1 MRQPRRLRS
10 CCRFFANT
18 HGIRKALREEP
29 VKYHAFLIKYAEIGI
44 KGKNRGI
51 FEGQLINQIRIA
63 LKRCEGKFTVD
74 RTSGRVFV
82 NCLEEYDYDEV
93 VESLRH
99 VFGIVGI
106 CPTVIMPVVSVAE
119 LRKAAGDFFGEEYGD
134 QEVSFKVHT
143 RRLAKSY
150 PLDSMEMN
158 AQIGEEILTRFPNTR
173 VDVHDPEVLLHLEI
187 RERIYLYSHV
197 LPGPGGLPVGCS
209 GKGMLLLSGGIDS
222 PVAGWMC
229 AKRGLKLDATYFNAP
244 PYTSERA
251 LQKVIDLASIVSRYT
266 GPIYLHNINF
276 TEIQLYIYEKC
287 PHDELT
293 IIMRR
298 YMMRIAELIAKR
310 TECEALITGESIG
323 QVASQT
329 TRSLGVTNAVCT
341 LPVFRPL
348 IAFDKED
355 IITISKKIEAYDTS
369 ILPYED
375 CCTIFVAKHPVTKPL
390 LGVIEQHEHNLD
402 EKIAEMVQRALDTD
416 EILIVSQDGVRRL
429 KEREAPLLP
438 GM

>member
-1 MRQPRRLRS
+1 M
-10 CCRFFANT
+10 T
-18 HGIRKALREEP
+18 
-29 VKYHAFLIKYAEIGI
+29 YHAFLIKYAEIGI
-44 KGKNRGI
+44 KGRNRGR
-51 FEGQLINQIRIA
+51 FEDQLINQIHIA
-63 LKRCEGKFTVD
+63 LKRCSGGRPVRALTKMGMKHDANGFTID
-74 RTSGRVFV
+74 RTSGRIFV
-82 NCLEEYDYDEV
+82 NCPEEYDYDEV
-93 VESLRH
+93 VDALTH

-106 CPTVIMPVVSVAE
+106 CPVHIMPVVPVPE
-119 LRKAAGDFFGEEYGD
+119 LTQAAVRFFGEEYED
-134 QEVSFKVHT
+134 RNVTFKVHA

-150 PLDSMEMN
+150 PMESMEIN
-158 AQIGEEILTRFPNTR
+158 AVIGEAILEAYPEAR
-173 VDVHDPEVLLHLEI
+173 VDVHQPQVMLYAEI

-197 LPGPGGLPVGCS
+197 IPGPGGLPIGS
-209 GKGMLLLSGGIDS
+209 AGKAMLLLSGGIDS
-222 PVAGWMC
+222 PAAGWMC
-229 AKRGLKLDATYFNAP
+229 AKRGLRLDAVYFNAP

-251 LQKVIDLASIVSRYT
+251 LQKVIDLAGILSRWS

-276 TEIQLYIYEKC
+276 TEIQLYIYDQC

-298 YMMRIAELIAKR
+298 YMMRIAETIAKR

-329 TRSLGVTNAVCT
+329 TRSLAVTNAVCT

-355 IITISKKIEAYDTS
+355 IITVSKRIGTYDTS

-390 LGVIEQHEHNLD
+390 AGVIEQHERNLQERID
-402 EKIAEMVQRALDTD
+402 ELVEKALQTD
-416 EILIVSQDGVRRL
+416 EILSVGPAERRVI
-429 KEREAPLLP
+429 KTREQELQP

>member
-1 MRQPRRLRS
+1 M
-10 CCRFFANT
+10 
-18 HGIRKALREEP
+18 
-29 VKYHAFLIKYAEIGI
+29 KYHAFLIKYAEIGI
-44 KGKNRGI
+44 KGKNRNH
-51 FEGQLINQIRIA
+51 FEEALVNQIKIA
-63 LKRCEGKFTVD
+63 LKRCEGKFSVE

-82 NCLEEYDYDEV
+82 NCESEYDYDDV
-93 VESLRH
+93 VENLSL

-106 CPTVIMPVVSVAE
+106 CPVVILPVMDVPE
-119 LRKAAGDFFGEEYGD
+119 LKKAAADFFGEEYPD
-134 QEVSFKVHT
+134 RNRTFKVHT
-143 RRLAKSY
+143 RRLAKNY
-150 PLDSMEMN
+150 PLDSMEIN
-158 AQIGEEILTRFPNTR
+158 AEIGEAILTAYPESS
-173 VDVHDPEVLLHLEI
+173 VDVHNPQVMVHVEL
-187 RERIYLYSHV
+187 RERVYIYSHII
-197 LPGPGGLPVGCS
+197 PGPGGLPVGVG

-222 PVAGWMC
+222 PVAGWMVS
-229 AKRGLKLDATYFNAP
+229 KRGLKLDATYFNAP

-251 LQKVIDLASIVSRYT
+251 LQKVIDLAQIVSRYT

-298 YMMRIAELIAKR
+298 FMMRIAETIAKR

-329 TRSLGVTNAVCT
+329 TRSLAVTNEVCE

-355 IITISKKIEAYDTS
+355 IINISKKIGTYDTS

-375 CCTIFVAKHPVTKPL
+375 CCTIFVAKHPVTKPNL
-390 LGVIEQHEHNLD
+390 EVIKRHEQNLN
-402 EKIAEMVQRALDTD
+402 EKIDEMVQRALDTD
-416 EILIVSQDGVRRL
+416 EILIVDRDKVRVWKHREDEL
-429 KEREAPLLP
+429 KP

>member
-1 MRQPRRLRS
+1 MQ
-10 CCRFFANT
+10 
-18 HGIRKALREEP
+18 
-29 VKYHAFLIKYAEIGI
+29 YHAFLIKYAEIGI

-51 FEGQLINQIRIA
+51 FEEQLIHQIGIA
-63 LKRCEGKFTVD
+63 LKRCRGHFTID
-74 RTSGRVFV
+74 QTSGRLFV
-82 NCLEEYDYDEV
+82 NCPEEYDYDEV
-93 VESLRH
+93 VDALSH
-99 VFGIVGI
+99 VFGIWGI
-106 CPTVIMPVVSVAE
+106 CPTKIIPTVPLPE
-119 LRKAAGDFFGEEYGD
+119 LRKEAAAFFAEEYPD
-134 QEVSFKVHT
+134 RHVTFKVHAK
-143 RRLAKSY
+143 RLGKKY
-150 PLDSMEMN
+150 PVESMEVD
-158 AQIGEEILTRFPNTR
+158 AQIGEEILTEFPETK
-173 VDVHDPEVLLHLEI
+173 VDVHHPQVQLNVEL
-187 RERIYLYSHV
+187 RERIYLYSHI

-229 AKRGLKLDATYFNAP
+229 SKRGMKLDAVYFNAP

-251 LQKVIDLASIVSRYT
+251 LQKVIDLARKVARYS
-266 GPIYLHNINF
+266 GPVYLHNINF
-276 TEIQLYIYEKC
+276 TEIQLYIYEQC

-298 YMMRIAELIAKR
+298 YMMRIAEIIAKR
-310 TECEALITGESIG
+310 TACEALITGESIG

-329 TRSLGVTNAVCT
+329 TRSLAVTNAVCT

-355 IITISKKIEAYDTS
+355 IVSISKKIGTYETS

-390 LGVIEQHEHNLD
+390 LPVIEKHEHNLD
-402 EKIAEMVQRALDTD
+402 EKIDEMLERALNTD
-416 EILIVSQDGVRRL
+416 EILFAGQDDVRVIKHREDPL
-429 KEREAPLLP
+429 KP